1 MPENGKGED
10 TVKKIGDF
18 IKTWLPIVITIGGLV
33 TGYFVFKAETRHQF
47 ELQRVEITALRSEVQ
62 TLREQ
67 IEENRR
73 EWQHGVEEELRR
85 LREDAIRRDFRIQN
99 LESRSGA
106 SRSGLPSAPQPS
118 GDVSGFIPNE

>member
-1 MPENGKGED
+1 MTENSKSED
-10 TVKKIGDF
+10 AVKKIGDF
-18 IKTWLPIVITIGGLV
+18 IKTWLPIAITIGGLV

-47 ELQRVEITALRSEVQ
+47 ELQRVEMTSLHTEVR

-99 LESRSGA
+99 LESNNGSNRNFSPSPSRRSMD
-106 SRSGLPSAPQPS
+106 L
-118 GDVSGFIPNE
+118 NEIISSE